1 MSCCCCK
8 LPEVEKTCWSW
19 SLEGGCK
26 VVASLY
32 LIEGVILSVNTLSY
46 FPEIHYLYTRD
57 SRVSLSPDGNLTA
70 DGNLTEDYDV
80 NANADIYRESH
91 YYALV
96 ILLSIFAFIY
106 LLQSVSSLFLLIG
119 LTVKEKSA
127 FIRGFIIANHIFIA
141 EDVLECI
148 MYMLMYMGKP
158 TYYDDM
164 PADKHVMSSIWEEK
178 SAFIRGF
185 IIANHIFIAEDVL
198 EFIMYVLMFVGKES
212 YDNMPADVHDMFS
225 IWDVVLAFGP
235 IPFSIYSQIL
245 VSSHYKQVRRAITGP
260 VQAASETEEGFVN
273 KYLRF

>member
-141 EDVLECI
+141 EDVLE
-148 MYMLMYMGKP
+148 
-158 TYYDDM
+158 
-164 PADKHVMSSIWEEK
+164 
-178 SAFIRGF
+178 
-185 IIANHIFIAEDVL
+185 
-198 EFIMYVLMFVGKES
+198 FIMYVLMFVGKES

>member
-164 PADKHVMSSIWEEK
+164 PADKHVMSSIWEVW
-178 SAFIRGF
+178 
-185 IIANHIFIAEDVL
+185 D
-198 EFIMYVLMFVGKES
+198 FV
-212 YDNMPADVHDMFS
+212 M
-225 IWDVVLAFGP
+225 AFGP